1 VNVQLLLAA
10 VLALA
15 TGCVHSV
22 LGERFIVG
30 RLLRRDN
37 LPRLLGS
44 DVFTKQ
50 TIRFAWHL
58 TTVAWW
64 GLAMILLLVGG
75 TPLQVTVAHGILI
88 AVAGTFLLSAL
99 LALLLTRGRHLSWIV
114 FLAIAVLCLAGLR

>member
-1 VNVQLLLAA
+1 MNVQLLLAA